1 MQNMTSID
9 KYIFFYIYR
18 QTTNHV
24 WRKYKMPS
32 DAFEYLYLDVSIAS
46 KLRLPTRVQ
55 SAFAKLFINVYNQQ
69 ANKMPTPSQT
79 GRTILIRQYSF
90 HQR

>member
-1 MQNMTSID
+1 
-9 KYIFFYIYR
+9 
-18 QTTNHV
+18 
-24 WRKYKMPS
+24 MPS

-90 HQR
+90 HHSRARYLLAGLILGRPIDSRELSR